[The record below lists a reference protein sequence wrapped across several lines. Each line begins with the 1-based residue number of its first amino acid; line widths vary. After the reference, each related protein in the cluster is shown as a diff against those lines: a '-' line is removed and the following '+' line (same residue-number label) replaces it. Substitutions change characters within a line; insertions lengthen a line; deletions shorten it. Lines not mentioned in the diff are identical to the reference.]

1 MEIWAS
7 ANQKGGVGKTTTV
20 VSLAGLLA
28 EQGNR
33 VLMVDLDPH
42 GSLSAYFGLDPDY
55 TPASVSDLFELSG
68 NIPPHPRLV
77 SRTEIDNLFVL
88 PAATHQATLDRRLAD
103 KPGMGLILKQAL
115 QAWDKQFDHVLL
127 DCPPTLGVLMIN
139 ALASCQHVLI
149 PVQTDFLAL
158 QGLKRMQN
166 TLRMVDAS
174 MGYASPHT
182 IIPTFYDG
190 RTRASQFALQN
201 LREDFT
207 ENLWPAVIPID
218 TKFRDASRDGLPLNV
233 VAPQSHGIA
242 AYRALLAFL
251 QRRLDTNNTATYQ
264 EAV

>member
-28 EQGNR
+28 EQGKR

-42 GSLSAYFGLDPDY
+42 GSLSAYFGLNPDY
-55 TPASVSDLFELSG
+55 TPASVTDLFELSG

-77 SRTEIDNLFVL
+77 SRTAIDNLFVL
-88 PAATHQATLDRRLAD
+88 PAATRQATLDRSLAN
-103 KPGMGLILKQAL
+103 KPGMGLVLKRTL

-158 QGLKRMQN
+158 QGLKRMRN
-166 TLRMVDAS
+166 TLRMVGDS
-174 MGYASPHT
+174 IGYRSAHT
-182 IIPTFYDG
+182 IIPTFYDH
-190 RTRASQFALQN
+190 RTRAARFALQN
-201 LREDFT
+201 LWQDFAD
-207 ENLWPAVIPID
+207 NLWPDVIPID
-218 TKFRDASRDGLPLNV
+218 TKFRDASRAGLPLSRLSP
-233 VAPQSHGIA
+233 ACRGIA
-242 AYRALLAFL
+242 AYTQLLRFL
-251 QRRLDTNNTATYQ
+251 ESRFSTNPTNRYQ

>member
-28 EQGNR
+28 EKGKR

-55 TPASVSDLFELSG
+55 TPASVTDLFELSG

-77 SRTEIDNLFVL
+77 SRTDIDNLFVL
-88 PAATHQATLDRRLAD
+88 PAATQQATLDRRLAS
-103 KPGMGLILKQAL
+103 KPGMGLVLQQAL
-115 QAWDKQFDHVLL
+115 KAWDQQFDHVLL

-139 ALASCQHVLI
+139 ALAACQHLLI

-158 QGLKRMQN
+158 QGLKRMLN
-166 TLRMVDAS
+166 TLNMVADS
-174 MGYASPHT
+174 LGHSTSHT
-182 IIPTFYDG
+182 IIPTFYDS
-190 RTRASQFALQN
+190 RTRAAQFALKN
-201 LREDFT
+201 LREDYR
-207 ENLWPAVIPID
+207 EHLWDSVVPID
-218 TKFRDASRDGLPLNV
+218 TKFRDASRAGLPANYF
-233 VAPQSHGIA
+233 APHSRGIT
-242 AYRALLAFL
+242 AYRALLDSLEERVAIGDA
-251 QRRLDTNNTATYQ
+251 RYYQ